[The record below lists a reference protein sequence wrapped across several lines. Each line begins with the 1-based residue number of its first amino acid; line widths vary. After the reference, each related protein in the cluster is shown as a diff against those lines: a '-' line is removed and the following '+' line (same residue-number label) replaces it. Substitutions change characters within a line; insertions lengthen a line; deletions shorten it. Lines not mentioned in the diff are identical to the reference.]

1 VSRNIIFDENTFWSW
16 DGYNTDE
23 QGGEPFTVE
32 YLITEPGK
40 GGAPDGA
47 ASTPAPSLAPTPAPS
62 PRTHAPVH
70 ASPLTLT
77 PPPAEQPVEFM
88 TLRTLD
94 SNLDSDDEGAAMYM
108 LIDDLMKVTQRVET
122 CEVEQAEVHAISVDE
137 LHTFAEEIGN
147 PCWKKAMEEEM
158 ESITDNKTWSME
170 ELPAG
175 HRAIGLK
182 WVFKLKRNED
192 GQVAKGY
199 VQKEGIDFS
208 EVFTLV
214 VRLESARL
222 LLAIAVHHSWEVHH
236 MDVKLAF
243 LNGEL
248 KEVVY
253 VQQPLGF
260 INDNNLGKVL
270 RLHKAL
276 YGLRQAPWAWNAKLD
291 STLLSLSFKCC
302 ISKHGIYTHGN
313 TERRLIIGVCVDDL
327 IIIWSNVH
335 VLSSFKKEMCKSFKM
350 SDLNAL
356 SYYLGVEV

>member
-1 VSRNIIFDENTFWSW
+1 MQGYPVFRVPTDGKTSYQAWHGKKPTMHHLQVFGCVTYMKIMRPHLTKLDDRGLETIFIRYEPGSKTYQLYNSTDGRVHVSRDIIFDENTFWSW

-70 ASPLTLT
+70 ASPPTLT

-88 TLRTLD
+88 TVRTLD
-94 SNLDSDDEGAAMYM
+94 SNLDSDDEGAARYM

-137 LHTFAEEIGN
+137 LHTFAEAIGN

-222 LLAIAVHHSWEVHH
+222 LLAIAVHHS
-236 MDVKLAF
+236 
-243 LNGEL
+243 
-248 KEVVY
+248 
-253 VQQPLGF
+253 
-260 INDNNLGKVL
+260 
-270 RLHKAL
+270 
-276 YGLRQAPWAWNAKLD
+276 
-291 STLLSLSFKCC
+291 
-302 ISKHGIYTHGN
+302 
-313 TERRLIIGVCVDDL
+313 
-327 IIIWSNVH
+327 
-335 VLSSFKKEMCKSFKM
+335 
-350 SDLNAL
+350 
-356 SYYLGVEV
+356 